1 MQMTA
6 GTQAEGRTQA
16 ECLSEPQKRRVRII
30 GYSAT
35 FLSTF
40 SLGITEIF
48 ASWYAGILGATPFE
62 MGWAMGSFGIV
73 YMFSPAIG
81 GKLSDRIGRRKSL
94 MIATGAYICLLLLY
108 PQPFIAPLHLI
119 LIRALEGLFFG
130 LFNPTVE
137 AMVAELCPGSQAAV
151 LGNFSTS
158 WSAGMIMSPF
168 VLAYMATNFGNVSSI
183 YIALGIE
190 IITLG
195 LIGFAVKD
203 YQLAKTADVATTESK
218 SSSYPEPKPS
228 IVGEHKSLKTSTRFV
243 ASYLSLALF
252 GFVSTVILSLFP
264 TYVQGLP
271 GYGAQTF
278 GNLLVVWN
286 VTRTFAFLACSKFPH
301 KWMGSAIMSG
311 TIFITAS
318 MFPIFLLTDLQSL
331 MVAMVLCGIG
341 AGFSYLGALYIIVS
355 ASDEE
360 KGAHAGLVESLAGVG
375 FFAGPI
381 AGGWVAGFGLNLPYL
396 LTLIYGAITV
406 ILVAV
411 TLRASKTR

>member
-1 MQMTA
+1 MTA
-6 GTQAEGRTQA
+6 GTQTEGRTLA
-16 ECLSEPQKRRVRII
+16 ECLSEPRKRHVRIVA
-30 GYSAT
+30 YSAT

-48 ASWYAGILGATPFE
+48 ASWYAGKLGATPFE
-62 MGWAMGSFGIV
+62 MGLAMGSFGIV

-81 GKLSDRIGRRKSL
+81 GKISDRIGRKKSL

-108 PQPFIAPLHLI
+108 PQPFIIPLHLI

-168 VLAYMATNFGNVSSI
+168 VLAYMATNFGSVTSI
-183 YIALGIE
+183 YVALAIE
-190 IITLG
+190 IVTLG

-203 YQLAKTADVATTESK
+203 YRLTKTTPVTAAKSESRLD
-218 SSSYPEPKPS
+218 SGPDSGN
-228 IVGEHKSLKTSTRFV
+228 IGGHRSLRTSTRFV

-264 TYVQGLP
+264 TYIQGLP
-271 GYGAQTF
+271 GYGPQTF

-286 VTRTFAFLACSKFPH
+286 VTRTLAFLACSKFPH
-301 KWMGSAIMSG
+301 KWMGRAIIAG
-311 TIFITAS
+311 TVFITAS
-318 MFPIFLLTDLQSL
+318 MFPISFLTDLTSL
-331 MVAMVLCGIG
+331 MIAMVLCGIG
-341 AGFSYLGALYIIVS
+341 AGFSYLGALYIVVS

-360 KGAHAGLVESLAGVG
+360 KGAHAGIVESLAGVG
-375 FFAGPI
+375 FFAGPM
-381 AGGWVAGFGLNLPYL
+381 AGGWVAGFGFTLPYRL
-396 LTLIYGAITV
+396 SLIYGIITV
-406 ILVAV
+406 ILVAAA
-411 TLRASKTR
+411 LRASRRQ